1 MLLRFIL
8 LPIYQSES
16 YCLLEIIVCVISL
29 LALEA
34 FSLLSFEITLN
45 LSSKLVQIQE
55 LEAPVSKMNLPL
67 TPFT

>member
-1 MLLRFIL
+1 L
-8 LPIYQSES
+8 
-16 YCLLEIIVCVISL
+16 LLEILVFVISL

-55 LEAPVSKMNLPL
+55 LEAPVSKINLPSI
-67 TPFT
+67 PFTLASIK